1 MSFRTIINRDGS
13 QWMKGAGPDQDVV
26 IGSRI
31 RLARNIR
38 GIPFP
43 GAASHEEREKV
54 LQMAKGAT
62 ALAKNLGQIDFVP
75 LGDVSPLDRRLLV
88 ERHLISP
95 QLAASGKDSSVI
107 LRDDEAVSIM
117 VNEEDH
123 IRIQVL
129 FPGLQLKAAWE
140 MCNRLDDLYSEQLD
154 FAFSPDLGYLTAC
167 PTNLGTGLRAS
178 VMLHLPGVTITNQIR
193 RILSAMGSFGLVVR
207 GLYGEGTEVV
217 GNIYQISNQ
226 VTLGP
231 SEEEIISHLEN
242 ITRQI
247 IAQEREVR
255 EALLKQGE
263 IEDRLYRSYG
273 VLAHARSINSHEAMQ
288 LLSDVRLGIDM
299 GLFKGLKPTILQELL
314 VLIRPAHLQKM
325 VGREMDAGERDRQ
338 RAALIRERIRTL
350 QD

>member
-129 FPGLQLKAAWE
+129 FPGLQLKDAWE

>member
-13 QWMKGAGPDQDVV
+13 QWMKGAGPEQDVV

-43 GAASHEEREKV
+43 GAASHEDRAKV
-54 LQMAKGAT
+54 LEMVKGAT
-62 ALAKNLGQIDFVP
+62 ALAKNLGQIEFVR
-75 LGDVSPLDRRLLV
+75 LEEVSPLDRRLLV

-95 QLAASGKDSSVI
+95 QLAAQEKDRAVI

-129 FPGLQLKAAWE
+129 FPGMQLMDAWE
-140 MCNRLDDLYSEQLD
+140 MCSRLDDLYSEQLD

-178 VMLHLPGVTITNQIR
+178 VMLHLPGMTITDQIR
-193 RILSAMGSFGLVVR
+193 RMLTAMGSFGLVVR

-217 GNIYQISNQ
+217 GNIYQLSNQ

-247 IAQEREVR
+247 IAQEREAR
-255 EALLKQGE
+255 EALRQRGD

-273 VLAHARSINSHEAMQ
+273 ILAHARSISSHEAME

-299 GLFKGLKPTILQELL
+299 GLFKGLAPTILQELL

-325 VGREMDAGERDRQ
+325 VGRKMDAGERDRQ

-350 QD
+350 HD